1 MKLTIFGATGGTG
14 CQIVRQAAHAGHEV
28 TAVVRDATRLPPDL
42 RDLTAV
48 VEANS
53 MDDTA
58 VKAAVAGR
66 DAVISAIGTRDLK
79 HPTSVCAD
87 TAGFLTT
94 AIRSGS
100 HSEPRLV
107 LASNSAMAPG
117 PGDDPLTRFL
127 VKPVVLAPLLRH
139 MIEDMRRAEQIVR
152 VSGISWTIVRAGRL
166 TDRQSRGGYRR
177 GVDRNVLG
185 GFQITRADFATALL
199 DAATDPACA
208 GHVISVGN

>member
-1 MKLTIFGATGGTG
+1 MKLTVFGATGGTG

-28 TAVVRDATRLPPDL
+28 TAVVRDAARLPPDL
-42 RDLTAV
+42 RDLIAI

-53 MDDTA
+53 VDDTA

-79 HPTSVCAD
+79 HPTRVCTD
-87 TAGFLTT
+87 TAGFLTA

-100 HSEPRLV
+100 PCEPRLV

-152 VSGISWTIVRAGRL
+152 VSGVPWTIIRAGRL
-166 TDRQSRGGYRR
+166 TDRQSKGGYRR